1 MESTS
6 NRMSRLGKSLIT
18 DTELLSFD
26 RIIAEIDAVEPENIS
41 ELASV
46 LLAPERLSAAG
57 IGPGE
62 ARFRRA
68 LGQLHPGLRALAAA

>member
-1 MESTS
+1 
-6 NRMSRLGKSLIT
+6 MSRLGKSLIT

-26 RIIAEIDAVEPENIS
+26 RIIAEIDVVAPEQVS

-57 IGPGE
+57 LE
-62 ARFRRA
+62 RRA
-68 LGQLHPGLRALAAA
+68 SGARSDSSIPACARLAAA